1 MDLAQNLKK
10 ILKNTA
16 REILKELSSLY
27 TELKEESTL
36 KKHDNSS
43 STESSPNPLTM
54 ENLPTTIATSS
65 AGTSEKTTMEKI
77 VIDSTEEVI
86 IWVVNKINEL
96 IEEDTEESRKNA
108 MSMIEEYQEWI
119 DALQDDG
126 EIDYTTIADKNNK
139 GWTEEQEI
147 DIQDPWA

>member
-1 MDLAQNLKK
+1 
-10 ILKNTA
+10 
-16 REILKELSSLY
+16 
-27 TELKEESTL
+27 
-36 KKHDNSS
+36 
-43 STESSPNPLTM
+43 
-54 ENLPTTIATSS
+54 
-65 AGTSEKTTMEKI
+65 MEKI

-86 IWVVNKINEL
+86 IWVVDKINEL

>member
-1 MDLAQNLKK
+1 
-10 ILKNTA
+10 
-16 REILKELSSLY
+16 
-27 TELKEESTL
+27 
-36 KKHDNSS
+36 
-43 STESSPNPLTM
+43 
-54 ENLPTTIATSS
+54 
-65 AGTSEKTTMEKI
+65 MEKI